1 VKASYK
7 SIRRR
12 LNFYLASLCV
22 LKGLVCWRKSED
34 GGGGWGV
41 EPVSESKELG
51 DIFLSS
57 PEKAAVECGS
67 ISRRQERETKTAT
80 SEEEQ

>member
-1 VKASYK
+1 M
-7 SIRRR
+7 
-12 LNFYLASLCV
+12 
-22 LKGLVCWRKSED
+22 
-34 GGGGWGV
+34 

-67 ISRRQERETKTAT
+67 ISRCQEERRRRQPERKSNESTIRGRSKEISAEGVWNIHASTRIV
-80 SEEEQ
+80 

>member
-1 VKASYK
+1 MKM
-7 SIRRR
+7 
-12 LNFYLASLCV
+12 
-22 LKGLVCWRKSED
+22 
-34 GGGGWGV
+34 GGGEGGWGV

>member
-1 VKASYK
+1 MKTGS
-7 SIRRR
+7 
-12 LNFYLASLCV
+12 
-22 LKGLVCWRKSED
+22 
-34 GGGGWGV
+34 GV
-41 EPVSESKELG
+41 WMEPVSESKELG

-67 ISRRQERETKTAT
+67 ISRRQERETETAA

>member
-1 VKASYK
+1 MKASYK

-34 GGGGWGV
+34 GEWREV
-41 EPVSESKELG
+41 ERVSESKEMG

-67 ISRRQERETKTAT
+67 ISRRQERETKTAA

>member
-1 VKASYK
+1 M
-7 SIRRR
+7 R
-12 LNFYLASLCV
+12 LEGV
-22 LKGLVCWRKSED
+22 GLLEKKWR
-34 GGGGWGV
+34 WGV
-41 EPVSESKELG
+41 GRWLEPVSERKELG

-67 ISRRQERETKTAT
+67 ISRRQERETKTTT

>member
-1 VKASYK
+1 MKASYK

-34 GGGGWGV
+34 GDWGLV

-67 ISRRQERETKTAT
+67 ISRRQERETKTAA